1 VKNSARTARVAVSA
15 DGRGLVS
22 QAGAVLLW
30 ETMRV
35 TGLARGLTENLAR
48 WRAPRAVH
56 DPGKI
61 VADLAAALALGG
73 DCLADIAVLREQ
85 PQLAGPVASDPVVSR
100 LVGQLAGDLPRALK
114 AIRAARA
121 AARER
126 AWALAGGNAPG
137 GDGGLV
143 TVDLDATIV
152 IAHSDKEQAAP
163 TWKKTFGFHP
173 LTAWAD
179 HGAAGNGESLAIM
192 LRAGNAG
199 SNTAADHVEAT
210 RLALAQLPRH
220 LRRKVLV
227 RTDSGGGTHEFLKWL
242 TAPSR
247 RLHYSAGMTATE
259 EIQAAVLK
267 VPPASWA
274 PAYDGDGQVRDGAWV
289 ADITGLLDL
298 EDWPAG
304 MRVIV
309 RKERPHPGAQ
319 LRFTDLDGHRF
330 TCFATDAR
338 RGQLADLELRHR
350 RRARC
355 EDRIRCA
362 KDTGLRNLPLK
373 GFNQN
378 QLWCEVV
385 ALACDLLAWTQ
396 MLALAGDARR
406 WEPKRLRLRLLSV
419 AGRLACS
426 GRRLRLRLAERW
438 PWAADITAAVTR
450 LQAIPTGLPAGTP
463 LRPGRSEHPGP
474 WNPAQPTRQS
484 ASRASPASE
493 HQPQPNASS
502 QRITDTKGRG

>member
-1 VKNSARTARVAVSA
+1 VKNNARGSRVAVSA

-35 TGLARGLTENLAR
+35 TGLAPGLSENLAR

-56 DPGKI
+56 DPGKV
-61 VADLAAALALGG
+61 VADLAAAVALGG

-100 LVGQLAGDLPRALK
+100 LVAALAGDLPRALK
-114 AIRAARA
+114 AVRAARA

-126 AWALAGGNAPG
+126 AWALAADAAPG
-137 GDGGLV
+137 AGGGLV

-152 IAHSDKEQAAP
+152 IAHSEKEQAAP

-173 LTAWAD
+173 MTAWAD
-179 HGAAGNGESLAIM
+179 HGAGGNGEPLAIV

-199 SNTAADHVEAT
+199 SNTAADHIEAV
-210 RLALAQLPRH
+210 RLAVAQLPRH

-227 RTDSGGGTHEFLKWL
+227 RTDSGGGTHDFLTWL
-242 TAPSR
+242 TAKPR
-247 RLHYSAGMTATE
+247 RLHYSVGMTITE
-259 EIQAAVLK
+259 DIQAAIGK
-267 VPPASWA
+267 VPQDAWT

-289 ADITGLLDL
+289 ADITALPDL
-298 EDWPAG
+298 SGWPAG

-319 LRFTDLDGHRF
+319 LRFTDIDGHRF
-330 TCFATDAR
+330 TCFATDAKK
-338 RGQLADLELRHR
+338 GQLADLDLRHR

-355 EDRIRCA
+355 EDRIRNA

-373 GFNQN
+373 GFAQN
-378 QLWCEVV
+378 QLWCEIV
-385 ALACDLLAWTQ
+385 ALACELLAWTQ
-396 MLALAGDARR
+396 MLALTGNARR
-406 WEPKRLRLRLLSV
+406 WEPKRLRLCLFAV
-419 AGRLACS
+419 AGRLARS

-438 PWAADITAAVTR
+438 PWAGQVTTAVTR
-450 LQAIPTGLPAGTP
+450 LQALPSG
-463 LRPGRSEHPGP
+463 
-474 WNPAQPTRQS
+474 
-484 ASRASPASE
+484 
-493 HQPQPNASS
+493 
-502 QRITDTKGRG
+502 

>member
-1 VKNSARTARVAVSA
+1 MKNSARTARVAVSA

-22 QAGAVLLW
+22 QAGSVLLW

-35 TGLARGLTENLAR
+35 TGLGRGLSQGLAR

-56 DPGKI
+56 DPGKVI
-61 VADLAAALALGG
+61 ADLAAAVALGG

-85 PQLAGPVASDPVVSR
+85 PGLAGPVASDPVVSR
-100 LVGQLAGDLPRALK
+100 LVSQLAGDLPRALK
-114 AIRAARA
+114 AIRSARA

-126 AWALAGGNAPG
+126 AWALAGSAAPG
-137 GDGGLV
+137 AGGALV

-173 LTAWAD
+173 LAAFAD
-179 HGAAGNGESLAIM
+179 HGDAGNGEPLAIM
-192 LRAGNAG
+192 LRAGGAG
-199 SNTAADHVEAT
+199 SNTAADHIETT
-210 RLALAQLPRH
+210 RLALAQLPRR
-220 LRRKVLV
+220 LRRRVLV
-227 RTDSGGGTHEFLKWL
+227 RTDSAGGTHGFLAWL

-247 RLHYSAGMTATE
+247 RLRYSVGMTITE
-259 EIQAAVLK
+259 DMQAAIGK
-267 VPPASWA
+267 VPAKSWT

-289 ADITGLLDL
+289 ADVTGLLDL
-298 EDWPAG
+298 SSWPAG

-330 TCFATDAR
+330 TAFATDAK

-373 GFNQN
+373 GFAQN

-385 ALACDLLAWTQ
+385 ALACELLAWTQ
-396 MLALAGDARR
+396 LLALTGQARR
-406 WEPKRLRLRLLSV
+406 WEPKRLRLRLLSA
-419 AGRLACS
+419 AGRLVRG
-426 GRRLRLRLAERW
+426 GRRLRLRLAEHW
-438 PWAADITAAVTR
+438 PWASEITAAVTR
-450 LQAIPTGLPAGTP
+450 LQALPSG
-463 LRPGRSEHPGP
+463 
-474 WNPAQPTRQS
+474 
-484 ASRASPASE
+484 
-493 HQPQPNASS
+493 
-502 QRITDTKGRG
+502 

>member
-1 VKNSARTARVAVSA
+1 VTVSA

-35 TGLARGLTENLAR
+35 TGLGRGLSDGLAR

-61 VADLAAALALGG
+61 VADLAAAVALGG

-100 LVGQLAGDLPRALK
+100 LISTLAADLPRALK
-114 AIRAARA
+114 AIRSARA

-126 AWALAGGNAPG
+126 AWALAGAAAPG
-137 GDGGLV
+137 AGGGLV
-143 TVDLDATIV
+143 VVDLDATIV

-173 LTAWAD
+173 MTAWAD
-179 HGAAGNGESLAIM
+179 HGASGNGEPLAIP
-192 LRAGNAG
+192 LRPGNAG

-227 RTDSGGGTHEFLKWL
+227 RADSGGGTHEFLKWL

-247 RLHYSAGMTATE
+247 RLRYSVGMTITE
-259 EIQAAVLK
+259 DMQAAILR
-267 VPPASWA
+267 VPDDGWT
-274 PAYDGDGQVRDGAWV
+274 PAYDGDGQVREGAWV
-289 ADITGLLDL
+289 ADVTGLLDL
-298 EDWPAG
+298 DGWPAG

-330 TCFATDAR
+330 TAFATDAKK
-338 RGQLADLELRHR
+338 GQLADLELRHR

-373 GFNQN
+373 GFAQN

-385 ALACDLLAWTQ
+385 ALACELLAWTQ

-406 WEPKRLRLRLLSV
+406 WEPKRLRLRLFSAV
-419 AGRLACS
+419 GRLASS

-438 PWAADITAAVTR
+438 PWAGELTAAVTR
-450 LQAIPTGLPAGTP
+450 LQAIPSG
-463 LRPGRSEHPGP
+463 
-474 WNPAQPTRQS
+474 
-484 ASRASPASE
+484 
-493 HQPQPNASS
+493 
-502 QRITDTKGRG
+502 